1 MFFSKNGGGPGGPTQ
16 AQSACPH
23 FLEKTSLLKRTFVYS
38 LCFLKMGLP
47 FFETS
52 SIRFQCHTKIVKN
65 IIIKNDT
72 HSLRGNLI
80 LMQASS
86 VVMPSKNVNLNLVVF
101 CYIKSYQVLCETCY
115 VKSLLLC
122 KGCCYVKFCLLCKGE
137 KMVLCKI
144 GHSAHM

>member
-1 MFFSKNGGGPGGPTQ
+1 M
-16 AQSACPH
+16 A
-23 FLEKTSLLKRTFVYS
+23 
-38 LCFLKMGLP
+38 LP
-47 FFETS
+47 FFDTS
-52 SIRFQCHTKIVKN
+52 SMRFQCHTKIVKN

-80 LMQASS
+80 LMQTSS
-86 VVMPSKNVNLNLVVF
+86 VVMQSKNLNLNRVVF
-101 CYIKSYQVLCETCY
+101 CYIKSYEVLCETCY

-144 GHSAHM
+144 GHSGTKCDPQVMILSYQICLRMSVMDVSLS